1 MKSQFITAFT
11 SYHKANGAT
20 HLAHWNI
27 TGMLFSQLHG
37 LFERVYGILDAHEDS
52 LAEQARGCGI
62 EIPASV
68 FNSVP
73 EIDWETPRD
82 LISKILE
89 LVGDYKSD
97 LENLHSACET
107 KKNLGFVNLIE
118 GFMTDINTIEFLL
131 KATLD
136 EL

>member
-1 MKSQFITAFT
+1 MKDQFITAFT
-11 SYHKANGAT
+11 SFHSANGAA
-20 HLAHWNI
+20 HLAHWNV
-27 TGMLFSQLHG
+27 TGMLFFQFHS
-37 LFERVYGILDAHEDS
+37 LFERVYTTLDDHEDS
-52 LAEQARGCGI
+52 FAEQARGEGI

-73 EIDWETPRD
+73 ELDWETPKDLVSEILD
-82 LISKILE
+82 LID
-89 LVGDYKSD
+89 DYKSD
-97 LENLHSACET
+97 LEDLHSACET

-118 GFMTDINTIEFLL
+118 GFFTDINNLQFLL

>member
-1 MKSQFITAFT
+1 MKSQFISAFT
-11 SYHKANGAT
+11 SYHRANGAA

-27 TGMLFSQLHG
+27 TGMLFFQFHG
-37 LFERVYGILDAHEDS
+37 LFERVYTTLDGHQDS
-52 LAEQARGCGI
+52 FAEQARGTGI

-73 EIDWETPRD
+73 ELDWETPKD
-82 LISKILE
+82 LTSKILRLINE
-89 LVGDYKSD
+89 YKSE
-97 LENLHSACET
+97 LEELHSMCEE
-107 KKNLGFVNLIE
+107 KKNLGFVNVIE
-118 GFMTDINTIEFLL
+118 GVLTDVNTLQFLL

>member
-1 MKSQFITAFT
+1 MKSQFIAAFT
-11 SYHKANGAT
+11 SYHRANGAA

-27 TGMLFSQLHG
+27 TGMLFFQFHG
-37 LFERVYGILDAHEDS
+37 LFERVYTTLDDQEDGF
-52 LAEQARGCGI
+52 AEQARGSGI

-73 EIDWETPRD
+73 ELDWETPKD
-82 LISKILE
+82 LISKILRLITE
-89 LVGDYKSD
+89 YKSD
-97 LENLHSACET
+97 LEDLHSICSS

-118 GFMTDINTIEFLL
+118 GFMTDINTLQFLL

>member
-1 MKSQFITAFT
+1 
-11 SYHKANGAT
+11 
-20 HLAHWNI
+20 
-27 TGMLFSQLHG
+27 MLFFQFHG
-37 LFERVYGILDAHEDS
+37 LFERVYTTLDDQEDGF
-52 LAEQARGCGI
+52 AEQARGSGI

-73 EIDWETPRD
+73 ELDWETPKD
-82 LISKILE
+82 LISKILRLITE
-89 LVGDYKSD
+89 YKSD
-97 LENLHSACET
+97 LEDLHSICSS

-118 GFMTDINTIEFLL
+118 GFMTDINTLQFLL